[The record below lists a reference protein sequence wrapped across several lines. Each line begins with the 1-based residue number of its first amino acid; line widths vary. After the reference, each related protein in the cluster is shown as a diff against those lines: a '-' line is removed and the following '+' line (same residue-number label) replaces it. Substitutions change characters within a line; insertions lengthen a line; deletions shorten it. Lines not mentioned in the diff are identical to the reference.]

1 MELYKKL
8 NWLIFTMTLCFSSHE
23 VLAQMQIKDW
33 IGTYHMNHDGWE
45 GTLVIED
52 SKRDCNN
59 SPWCALNIRYTD
71 AKGNG
76 RKVGISRFSRDW
88 QHITFQ
94 IQFPQHLQPFEG
106 YLFSHNKSLLA
117 GTTVWNNKTF
127 AFYAEKQ
134 PAQVLTS
141 INLSNLEVVK
151 SAIEFKE
158 IQATTPTQNQVVKR
172 RILDNG
178 SVELTYSDGKIE
190 VYSDGGIKVTLP
202 DGTSMTYSM
211 MQVMAL
217 VPPMPDEPEV
227 NEWFNALNNNMD
239 DIVSHLLNGDAT
251 SINNYKNTLS
261 EYGTVER
268 INNGMKVIGFLI
280 E

>member
-1 MELYKKL
+1 
-8 NWLIFTMTLCFSSHE
+8 
-23 VLAQMQIKDW
+23 
-33 IGTYHMNHDGWE
+33 
-45 GTLVIED
+45 
-52 SKRDCNN
+52 
-59 SPWCALNIRYTD
+59 
-71 AKGNG
+71 
-76 RKVGISRFSRDW
+76 
-88 QHITFQ
+88 
-94 IQFPQHLQPFEG
+94 
-106 YLFSHNKSLLA
+106 
-117 GTTVWNNKTF
+117 
-127 AFYAEKQ
+127 
-134 PAQVLTS
+134 
-141 INLSNLEVVK
+141 
-151 SAIEFKE
+151 
-158 IQATTPTQNQVVKR
+158 VKR

-202 DGTSMTYSM
+202 DGTSMSYSM

-217 VPPMPDEPEV
+217 VPPIPDEPEV

>member
-1 MELYKKL
+1 
-8 NWLIFTMTLCFSSHE
+8 
-23 VLAQMQIKDW
+23 
-33 IGTYHMNHDGWE
+33 
-45 GTLVIED
+45 
-52 SKRDCNN
+52 
-59 SPWCALNIRYTD
+59 
-71 AKGNG
+71 
-76 RKVGISRFSRDW
+76 VGISRFSKDW

-106 YLFSHNKSLLA
+106 YLFSRDKNRVA

-134 PAQVLTS
+134 PVRTLTFVH
-141 INLSNLEVVK
+141 LSNLEVVK

-158 IQATTPTQNQVVKR
+158 IKTTTPTQSKVVKR

-202 DGTSMTYSM
+202 DGTSMSYSM

-217 VPPMPDEPEV
+217 VPPIPDEPEV